1 MKKRNLISLLLIG
14 ILAAT
19 SLLGCSSSGNTASN
33 NSKSDQ
39 SSTTS
44 SDDLLAQIKSSGT
57 LKIGTEGTYAPYTYH
72 NDKNELVGY
81 DVEVGQAIV
90 KELGVKAEFVETP
103 WDSCIAGLDAK
114 RYDVVMNQVSITD
127 ERKEKYDFST
137 PYTVT
142 KAVLIVG
149 KDNND
154 IKSFNDLNGKK
165 AAQGLTSNF
174 TDTAKK
180 YGADLVNT
188 DGQFNSAI
196 DLIAS
201 GRADATINDNVAF
214 YDYLKQKPDAPLK
227 IAATLDD
234 ASENA
239 VLIRKGNDS
248 FVKAVNDALDKLD
261 KDGTLKNISEK
272 YFGNDVTK

>member
-1 MKKRNLISLLLIG
+1 MKKRNLVSLLLIG
-14 ILAAT
+14 VLTAT
-19 SLLGCSSSGNTASN
+19 SLLSCGSSGNTASN
-33 NSKSDQ
+33 NSKSEQ

-81 DVEVGQAIV
+81 DVEVGQAIA
-90 KELGVKAEFVETP
+90 KELGVKAEFIETP

-114 RYDVVMNQVSITD
+114 RYDVVMNQVGITD

-142 KAVLIVG
+142 RAVLIVG

-154 IKSFNDLNGKK
+154 IKSFNDLKGKK

-174 TDTAKK
+174 ADMAKK
-180 YGADLVNT
+180 YGADLVDT
-188 DGQFNSAI
+188 DGQFSKSI

-201 GRADATINDNVAF
+201 GRADATINDDVAF

-227 IAATLDD
+227 IADTLNE
-234 ASENA
+234 ASNNA

-248 FVKAVNDALDKLD
+248 FVNAVNDALAKLD

>member
-14 ILAAT
+14 VLAAT
-19 SLLGCSSSGNTASN
+19 SLLGCGSSGNTTSN

-72 NDKNELVGY
+72 NDQNELVGY
-81 DVEVGQAIV
+81 DVEVGQAIA

-114 RYDVVMNQVSITD
+114 RYDVVMNQVGITD

-137 PYTVT
+137 PYTIT
-142 KAVLIVG
+142 RAVLIVG

-154 IKSFNDLNGKK
+154 IKSFNDLKGKK

-174 TDTAKK
+174 ADMAKK
-180 YGADLVNT
+180 YGADLVDT
-188 DGQFNSAI
+188 DGQFSKSI

-201 GRADATINDNVAF
+201 GRADATINDDVAF

-227 IAATLDD
+227 IADTLNE
-234 ASENA
+234 ASNNA

-248 FVKAVNDALDKLD
+248 FVKAVNDALAKLD

>member
-14 ILAAT
+14 VLAAT
-19 SLLGCSSSGNTASN
+19 SLLGCGNSGNTASN
-33 NSKSDQ
+33 NSKSEQ
-39 SSTTS
+39 SSTAS
-44 SDDLLAQIKSSGT
+44 SDDLLTQIKSSGT

-81 DVEVGQAIV
+81 DVEVGQAIA

-114 RYDVVMNQVSITD
+114 RYDVVMNQVGITD

-142 KAVLIVG
+142 RAVLIVG

-154 IKSFNDLNGKK
+154 IKSFNDLKGKK

-174 TDTAKK
+174 ADMAKK
-180 YGADLVNT
+180 YGADLVDT
-188 DGQFNSAI
+188 DGQFSKSI

-201 GRADATINDNVAF
+201 GRSDATINDDVAF

-227 IAATLDD
+227 IADTLNE
-234 ASENA
+234 ASNNA

-248 FVKAVNDALDKLD
+248 FVKAVNDALAKLD